1 MNNNYL
7 DELLRV
13 FIKMLYDDISYYII
27 DYIIKNEK
35 AEEQKLANDLNLSYS
50 QIRQSLYNMEKHG
63 IVVPLIKCLKLVR
76 TIKKEKT
83 SLKRSHNME

>member
-7 DELLRV
+7 DDLLRV
-13 FIKMLYDDISYYII
+13 FIKMLYDDDISYYII

-35 AEEQKLANDLNLSYS
+35 AEEQKLATDLNLSYS

-63 IVVPLIKCLKLVR
+63 IVVPSIV
-76 TIKKEKT
+76 
-83 SLKRSHNME
+83 S